1 MRTLPWIVH
10 LLAEGIAGALLLL
23 RPRLFFSQASAAHEH
38 LARTFGLAAIT
49 LALLSLPALRRAPA
63 ESLRWLARLLL
74 FYHLGVLVLQTMR
87 PMEGTPPWLAPGF
100 HGLLALAFALQAFA
114 RKP

>member
-10 LLAEGIAGALLLL
+10 LLAEGIAGAL
-23 RPRLFFSQASAAHEH
+23 
-38 LARTFGLAAIT
+38 
-49 LALLSLPALRRAPA
+49 LLSLPALRRAPA